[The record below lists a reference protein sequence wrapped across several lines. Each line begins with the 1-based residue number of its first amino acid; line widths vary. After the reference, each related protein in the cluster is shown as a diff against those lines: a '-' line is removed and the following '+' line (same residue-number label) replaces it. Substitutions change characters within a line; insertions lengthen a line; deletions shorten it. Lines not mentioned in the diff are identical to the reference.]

1 MKPSQPTVSLGTELD
16 VFIQAAPEAQGD
28 AQ

>member
-16 VFIQAAPEAQGD
+16 AFVQAAPEAQGD